1 MLLPGKPP
9 AIFVNEMLTSRAM
22 QRIIRGGPRKT
33 CVLPNTAIAVGKCAF
48 CKNDVAS
55 VILNKGLRAVEENCF
70 R

>member
-1 MLLPGKPP
+1 
-9 AIFVNEMLTSRAM
+9 M